1 MDFHGKVAVVTGATS
16 GIGESVARL
25 LLEQG
30 AVVLG
35 LGRSRE
41 KGAELEKCGGFHFFR
56 CDFGDSAG
64 VEAVCR
70 EIAQAY
76 PRIDILV
83 NSAGISVEGTV
94 ETLSLEDWEASFRVN
109 VTGTFLMCKYIVPL
123 MRQAGYGRIVN
134 LGSTA
139 GTVGAPTLHTYSASK
154 GAIIQL
160 TKSMAATYAKENIL
174 VNCVCPGGTLTP
186 MLLNMEQQD
195 AEAFAQRFPIGRLA
209 QPEEIARVILF
220 LCGEDAS
227 FMAGSIVLVDGGF
240 TSL

>member
-1 MDFHGKVAVVTGATS
+1 MDFHNKVAVVTGATS

-35 LGRSRE
+35 LGRNRE
-41 KGAELEKCGGFHFFR
+41 KGAELEKLSGFHFFY

-70 EIAQAY
+70 DIAQAH

-94 ETLSLEDWEASFRVN
+94 ESLSLEDWETSFRVN

-195 AEAFAQRFPIGRLA
+195 NEAFAKLFPIGYLA

-220 LCGEDAS
+220 LCGDDAS

>member
-1 MDFHGKVAVVTGATS
+1 MGFQNKIAVVTGATS
-16 GIGESVARL
+16 GIGESVTRL

-35 LGRSRE
+35 LGRNPE
-41 KGAELEKCGGFHFFR
+41 KGAELEKLGDFHFYP
-56 CDFGDSAG
+56 CDFLDSAA
-64 VEAVCR
+64 VEATCQR
-70 EIAQAY
+70 IARDY
-76 PRIDILV
+76 PHVDILV

-94 ETLSLEDWEASFRVN
+94 ESLSLEDWERSFRVN
-109 VTGTFLMCKYIVPL
+109 VTGTFLMCKYMVPL
-123 MRQAGYGRIVN
+123 MRQGGYGRIVN

-139 GTVGAPTLHTYSASK
+139 GTVGAPTLHTYSSSK

-160 TKSMAATYAKENIL
+160 SKSMAASYAGENIL

-195 AEAFAQRFPIGRLA
+195 AEDFAKLFPIGRLA

-220 LCGEDAS
+220 LCGDEAS
-227 FMAGSIVLVDGGF
+227 FMVGSVVLVDGGF

>member
-1 MDFHGKVAVVTGATS
+1 MDFQNKIAVVTGATS

-35 LGRSRE
+35 LGRNRD
-41 KGAELEKCGGFHFFR
+41 KGAELEKLTGFHFIP
-56 CDFGDSAG
+56 CDLSDSRGA
-64 VEAVCR
+64 EEVCR
-70 EIAQAY
+70 QLTRDY

-94 ETLSLEDWEASFRVN
+94 ESLSLEDWEHSFRVN

-160 TKSMAATYAKENIL
+160 SKSMAATYASENIL

-186 MLLNMEQQD
+186 MMLNMEQQD
-195 AEAFAQRFPIGRLA
+195 AEDFAKLFPIGRLA

-220 LCGEDAS
+220 LCGDDAS
-227 FMAGSIVLVDGGF
+227 FMVGSTVLVDGGF
-240 TSL
+240 TCV

>member
-1 MDFHGKVAVVTGATS
+1 MDFHNKVAVVTGATS

-35 LGRSRE
+35 LGRNRE
-41 KGAELEKCGGFHFFR
+41 KGAELEKLSGFHFFY

-70 EIAQAY
+70 DIAQAH

-94 ETLSLEDWEASFRVN
+94 ESLSLEEWETSFRVN

-195 AEAFAQRFPIGRLA
+195 NEAFAKLFPIGHLA

-220 LCGEDAS
+220 LCGDDAS

>member
-1 MDFHGKVAVVTGATS
+1 MDFQNKIAVVTGATS

-35 LGRSRE
+35 LGRNRD
-41 KGAELEKCGGFHFFR
+41 KGAELEKLTGFHFFP
-56 CDFGDSAG
+56 CDLSDSRGA
-64 VEAVCR
+64 EEVCR
-70 EIAQAY
+70 QLTRDY

-94 ETLSLEDWEASFRVN
+94 ESLSLEDWEHSFRVN

-160 TKSMAATYAKENIL
+160 SKSMAATYASENIL

-186 MLLNMEQQD
+186 MMLNMEQQD
-195 AEAFAQRFPIGRLA
+195 AEDFAKLFPIGRLA

-220 LCGEDAS
+220 LCGDDAS
-227 FMAGSIVLVDGGF
+227 FMVGSTVLVDGGF
-240 TSL
+240 TCV